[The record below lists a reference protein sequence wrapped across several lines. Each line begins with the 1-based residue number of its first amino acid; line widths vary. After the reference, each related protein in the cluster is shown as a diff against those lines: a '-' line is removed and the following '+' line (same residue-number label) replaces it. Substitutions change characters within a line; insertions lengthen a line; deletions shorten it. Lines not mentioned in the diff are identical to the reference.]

1 MAAILSSVEP
11 FLEKIERFYDELGEI
26 CIFTAR
32 SSLRSGRLVRRKRL
46 LIQQMEEI
54 GVRSLPIA
62 FLTCTFTGMVMV
74 LQTGVQLRPLGA
86 TIYAGGIAAVGLAR
100 EIGPVLTAI
109 VLAGRVGA
117 GMTAEIGTMKV
128 TEQIDAM
135 RALATD
141 PLDYLV
147 IPRLYAAM
155 FMLPIITIGAIFV
168 GFMGGLVV
176 AATALNLTPRLYIES
191 SLNDWVHPI
200 DLYAGVGK
208 TVVFGAI
215 IALVGCYYGFNTS
228 GGAEGV
234 GKATTKSVV
243 TASISILIANY
254 FMSDWI
260 LKLFPS

>member
-1 MAAILSSVEP
+1 M
-11 FLEKIERFYDELGEI
+11 EKIERFYDELGAM
-26 CIFTAR
+26 CIFAAR
-32 SSLRSGRLVRRKRL
+32 SVLRSGRLWHRRRL
-46 LIQQMEEI
+46 LVQQMEEI

-62 FLTCTFTGMVMV
+62 FLTSTFTGMVLV
-74 LQTGVQLRPLGA
+74 LQTGIQLAPWGA
-86 TIYAGGIAAVGLAR
+86 KLYAGGIAAVALAR
-100 EIGPVLTAI
+100 EIGPALTAI

-141 PLDYLV
+141 PFDYLV
-147 IPRLYAAM
+147 VPRLFAAM

-168 GFMGGLVV
+168 GFLGGLVV
-176 AATALNLTPRLYIES
+176 AVTALNLTARLYIES

-200 DLYAGVGK
+200 DFYAGVGK
-208 TVVFGAI
+208 TIAFGAI
-215 IALVGCYYGFNTS
+215 IALVGCYYGFNTA

-260 LKLFPS
+260 LKIFPV